1 MRRSIVLVLL
11 LVSCMVQQ
19 RIHAQTVP
27 DQNANSGSST
37 NSATPA
43 PSDPAGANDSLDWL
57 FPVHKLNRHLP
68 RWFRIGGEY
77 RGRIEGPAGIGFT
90 GTDDFYFLDRL
101 RLKLGIKPKEWLLFY
116 GEVQDARIF
125 FNHHIANA
133 NPYEDKWTVWQA
145 YAQVGSS
152 ETGWADALAG
162 RQVLR
167 FRDERVIRPSEWV
180 NGGRTV

>member
-1 MRRSIVLVLL
+1 MRRYIVLLLL
-11 LVSCMVQQ
+11 LVSWMVPR
-19 RIHAQTVP
+19 RINAQSVP
-27 DQNANSGSST
+27 DSNAGPGSGTDSS
-37 NSATPA
+37 A
-43 PSDPAGANDSLDWL
+43 AGAPQPKDNDDSLDWL
-57 FPVHKLNRHLP
+57 FPIHKLNRSLP
-68 RWFRIGGEY
+68 SWIRIGGEF
-77 RGRIEGPAGIGFT
+77 RGRLEGPTGIGFT
-90 GTDDFYFLDRL
+90 GTDDFYDLYRL
-101 RLKLGIKPKEWLLFY
+101 RVKVGIKPKEWLLFF

-133 NPYEDKWTVWQA
+133 NPFEDKWTLWQA